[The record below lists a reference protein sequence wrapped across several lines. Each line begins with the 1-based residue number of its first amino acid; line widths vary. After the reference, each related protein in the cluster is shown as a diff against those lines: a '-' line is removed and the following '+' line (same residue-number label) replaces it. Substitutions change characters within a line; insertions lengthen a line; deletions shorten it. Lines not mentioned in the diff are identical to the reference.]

1 MAKVTLKTGGTSNGE
16 AQYVKFVEN
25 ILVKLTENAALFSD
39 VDPSM
44 ADIEQALTVFK
55 LAQAD
60 AVYRDKR
67 LVAIKN
73 QAYAALKT
81 LIYHL
86 SLYVERVADGD
97 EAVILAAGFI
107 PSQRGR
113 SVLEPAPK
121 PKVFLVKVQAH
132 IAGMA
137 ELKVNSWRPVL
148 VYRFEYRK
156 KNADDNWHQIFSS
169 TSRIT
174 ITGLEPVQEYEFRVA
189 YIGRNPQITYSDVVR
204 SYVF

>member
-25 ILVKLTENAALFSD
+25 IMVKLTENVALFAD
-39 VDPSM
+39 MDPSL
-44 ADIEQALTVFK
+44 ADVEQALTTFK

-60 AVYRDKR
+60 AAYRDKR

-73 QAYAALKT
+73 QVYAALKT

-86 SLYVERVADGD
+86 SLYVERAADGD

-107 PSQRGR
+107 PSQRGI

-121 PKVFLVKVQAH
+121 PKIFLVKVNAH
-132 IAGMA
+132 ISGMA

-156 KNADDNWHQIFSS
+156 KNAGADWNQVLSS
-169 TSRIT
+169 TCRAT

-189 YIGRNPQITYSDVVR
+189 YIGRNPQITYSDVVS